1 MPRLAVY
8 RRPFK
13 VERVIR
19 QRLSQTNEYLHEQS
33 KDEEQGKTGEDDNSE
48 DQRIVRIFV
57 CLLRVDLADD
67 FDLESLALLYLEA
80 ILGDKE
86 IVGPE
91 GHEHIVCINWVR

>member
-1 MPRLAVY
+1 MPNQEQCVVKCPDWQCIGA
-8 RRPFK
+8 
-13 VERVIR
+13 
-19 QRLSQTNEYLHEQS
+19 HEQS